1 MEGRKE
7 QGKQLPHSLPSRVSR
22 SAAFSTTFKIT
33 YIDKMF
39 VKISRIKDIRAVVL
53 NLGEVW
59 DHTLI
64 CDGSDKTSGPLIS
77 KIHGCGWLV
86 SGYSISMDPGL
97 RSPAVERK

>member
-1 MEGRKE
+1 
-7 QGKQLPHSLPSRVSR
+7 
-22 SAAFSTTFKIT
+22 
-33 YIDKMF
+33 MF
-39 VKISRIKDIRAVVL
+39 VKISRIKDIRAVVP